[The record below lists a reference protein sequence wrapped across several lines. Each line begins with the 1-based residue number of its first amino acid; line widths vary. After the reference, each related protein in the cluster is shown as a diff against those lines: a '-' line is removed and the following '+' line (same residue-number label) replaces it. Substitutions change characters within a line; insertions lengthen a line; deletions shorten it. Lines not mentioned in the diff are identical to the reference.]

1 MYRQIRKP
9 FGFGERYT
17 LTAEKAMKKK
27 LSKLSWAALSTC
39 AVMGLGAGQA
49 LAASG
54 SVAAAYKDT
63 SCHEF
68 SAYRVCLDYQG
79 EYKFITSP
87 SGNVVF
93 QNNGKY
99 DYTVYFNGELWY
111 TRDNSVHDYRLFKKG
126 ATQVYRDRAETT
138 ETYNDKTC
146 TFEYYYLFAGGGV
159 RVYNVEFGCVPS

>member
-1 MYRQIRKP
+1 M
-9 FGFGERYT
+9 T
-17 LTAEKAMKKK
+17 NK

-39 AVMGLGAGQA
+39 AVLGLGAGQA
-49 LAASG
+49 LAASS
-54 SVAAAYKDT
+54 SVAAAYKDN

-79 EYKFITSP
+79 EYKFITTR

-99 DYTVYFNGELWY
+99 DYTVYVNGELWY

-126 ATQVYRDRAETT
+126 ETQVYRDRTETT
-138 ETYNDKTC
+138 ETYDDKTC
-146 TFEYYYLFAGGGV
+146 TFRYNYLFAGGQV
-159 RVYNVEFGCVPS
+159 RVYDVSFGCVPS